1 MIKIPSEAKLRYM
14 SAKPPL
20 KALPFG
26 LLELDAAGVVV
37 GYSPVGEHYS
47 SIQVQEVLGRHFFT
61 EILPASQFTE
71 FEERFRDF
79 MEHGESV
86 ERFAFAFPSEQGD
99 IELQIALAYLPE
111 QSEKGRERLAI
122 ARLMPASEK
131 CSE

>member
-1 MIKIPSEAKLRYM
+1 M
-14 SAKPPL
+14 SARPPL

-37 GYSPVGEHYS
+37 GYSPVGEYYS
-47 SIQVQEVLGRHFFT
+47 GTQVQDVLGRNFFT
-61 EILPASQFTE
+61 EILPAAQFTE

-79 MEHGESV
+79 MEHGKSV
-86 ERFAFAFPSEQGD
+86 ERFAFSFLSEQGD

-122 ARLMPASEK
+122 ARLMPATENSFE
-131 CSE
+131 